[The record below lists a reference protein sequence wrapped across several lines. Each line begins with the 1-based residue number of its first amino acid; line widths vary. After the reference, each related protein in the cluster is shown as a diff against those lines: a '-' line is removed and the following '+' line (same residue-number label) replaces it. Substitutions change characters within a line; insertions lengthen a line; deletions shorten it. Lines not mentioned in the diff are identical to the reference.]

1 MCCKYLNLSNG
12 MRKTSTFTLRMLST
26 QAITQST
33 CSAESPRAPMIT
45 SLVTNTVTSAT
56 APSGSGLP
64 ALGTTLSG
72 LYPAQSLA
80 VRSAAA
86 SSSAGGQWWSAA
98 QGGQMALA
106 VPYANFS
113 EDRPMPRTATYVF
126 CAPGDPSAPP
136 GCTPLRDVN
145 PWDYD
150 DRAYMRG
157 LGIAPIPPPAVTY
170 QRDAWLLC
178 YPESQGR
185 PGGCFRVPDFP
196 TDVPRSNMQ
205 CEPGSVAI
213 SGLCVGT

>member
-1 MCCKYLNLSNG
+1 MIRVVLVADAAAGYSLTVC
-12 MRKTSTFTLRMLST
+12 MLST
-26 QAITQST
+26 GAIR
-33 CSAESPRAPMIT
+33 EGDRDSPG
-45 SLVTNTVTSAT
+45 SLSGATMNVSPVTNTVTSTT
-56 APSGSGLP
+56 APPGSGLP
-64 ALGTTLSG
+64 PLGATLSG
-72 LYPAQSLA
+72 LSPAQSLA

-98 QGGQMALA
+98 QGGRMALA
-106 VPYANFS
+106 VPYANFTAN
-113 EDRPMPRTATYVF
+113 RPMSRTATYVF

-150 DRAYMRG
+150 GRGLVRG
-157 LGIAPIPPPAVTY
+157 LGIAPVPPPAVTY
-170 QRDAWLLC
+170 QRNAWKLC
-178 YPESQGR
+178 YPDSQGR

-196 TDVPRSNMQ
+196 TDAPRSNMQ